1 MVTNM
6 LLDFFKMLK
15 TKDRGGKRNGIKHN
29 MPFHALQIQLCLHV
43 CACLMSASCCGCALP
58 FLVFEFVIQVR
69 FT

>member
-43 CACLMSASCCGCALP
+43 CACLMSGVVVVVLFH
-58 FLVFEFVIQVR
+58 FLYLSL
-69 FT
+69 